1 MLSSKTPVT
10 RVRHVAGK
18 IEFANRRGG
27 GRRGERRVNPN
38 RMQIKGETRGYLNY
52 QFTGTGCLKVMSTQ
66 KCGLTLIA
74 ARLEKVTSG
83 DVWTVPVPGA
93 SLKTLFL
100 PFSEHSG
107 TLIEFKYLGVE
118 VPVIVCST

>member
-1 MLSSKTPVT
+1 
-10 RVRHVAGK
+10 
-18 IEFANRRGG
+18 
-27 GRRGERRVNPN
+27 
-38 RMQIKGETRGYLNY
+38 
-52 QFTGTGCLKVMSTQ
+52 MSTQ

-118 VPVIVCST
+118 NKYLQTGKGDKEKCVCTPGTPTEGNISSHKMMLWCPGRYLMKSAN